1 MAGTNR
7 KRSRTPGADQFP
19 SQCSATVRSTGL
31 PCQRA
36 PIVGAPVCLTHGG
49 FLPSVREAAEKRC
62 AEAAT
67 EHRVGVMLARMNLD
81 ADPVHDPAAALA
93 RMAGR
98 YLSGFDQVQSKINAA
113 REANRIPSDA
123 DMDDRKFLAKEL
135 RTILTDM
142 TRLQVG
148 VQLASRYGA
157 THDGQDGASGDDQAE
172 LVSADLPDI
181 LSIVSAVMETEHRL
195 ETDRLVKVEAA
206 KAQGQP
212 GHPLFL
218 PSESYPAFALPP
230 EPA

>member
-1 MAGTNR
+1 MRPMATV
-7 KRSRTPGADQFP
+7 KRDRRRLPGADQLP
-19 SQCSATVRSTGL
+19 PTCRATNRFGK
-31 PCQRA
+31 PCQRTPVIGA
-36 PIVGAPVCLTHGG
+36 TVCATHGARSPIV
-49 FLPSVREAAEKRC
+49 RAAADRRV

-98 YLSGFDQVQSKINAA
+98 YLSGFEQVQGKINAA

-157 THDGQDGASGDDQAE
+157 TQDGHGDDLGADQAE
-172 LVSADLPDI
+172 VVAADLPDI
-181 LSIVSAVMETEHRL
+181 LSIVSAVLETEHRL
-195 ETDRLVKVEAA
+195 ETDRLVKVEQA
-206 KAQGQP
+206 KAQGQ
-212 GHPLFL
+212 L
-218 PSESYPAFALPP
+218 PAGLQMIQGEAEAS
-230 EPA
+230 